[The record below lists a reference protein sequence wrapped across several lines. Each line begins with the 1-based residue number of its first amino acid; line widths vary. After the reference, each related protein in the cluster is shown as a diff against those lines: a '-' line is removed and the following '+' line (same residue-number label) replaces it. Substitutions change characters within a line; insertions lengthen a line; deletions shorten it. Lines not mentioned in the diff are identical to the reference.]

1 MSTPE
6 QATIPDRLVSAL
18 LLDDPEM
25 SDLVEEFV
33 DGLSGRMDALRQAYE
48 QLDWDRLTM
57 LAHQLKGAGGSYGYA
72 ELSVFARK
80 IESAFQTHSADQ
92 FADWMAQFA
101 KLIAAARSGLRPEQ
115 PSGA

>member
-1 MSTPE
+1 MAKIGVIHYNFPDFDFE
-6 QATIPDRLVSAL
+6 QFLR
-18 LLDDPEM
+18 
-25 SDLVEEFV
+25 FCV
-33 DGLSGRMDALRQAYE
+33 DTG
-48 QLDWDRLTM
+48 
-57 LAHQLKGAGGSYGYA
+57 YGYA